1 MEHEDLQAYIYDHI
15 PIVRQNGFAIE
26 TDDTPYATVSGHFK
40 EHINHRNSVFGGS
53 LSTALILASW
63 ASVRGILRREGI
75 TDGIIV
81 IQSQS
86 VRFEKPVMED
96 FVARVVPISNA
107 GIAKFLSM
115 YRKFGKTRIRLEA
128 HIAHAGSPSGSRENL
143 ATFEGDFVV
152 MRCAHC

>member
-15 PIVRQNGFAIE
+15 PIVKQNGFSIE
-26 TDDTPYATVSGHFK
+26 TDDTPYASVTGIFK

-75 TDGIIV
+75 EDGIIV
-81 IQSQS
+81 IQSQT

-96 FVARVVPISNA
+96 FVARVVPISTS
-107 GIAKFLSM
+107 GLAKFISM

-128 HIAHAGSPSGSRENL
+128 HIAHAGSRESL
-143 ATFEGDFVV
+143 AAFEGDFVV
-152 MRCAHC
+152 MRCAQC